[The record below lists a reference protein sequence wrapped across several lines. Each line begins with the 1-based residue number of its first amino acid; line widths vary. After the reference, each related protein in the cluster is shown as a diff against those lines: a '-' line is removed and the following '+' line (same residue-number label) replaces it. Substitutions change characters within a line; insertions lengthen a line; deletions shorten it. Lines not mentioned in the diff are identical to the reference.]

1 MKAIALMAA
10 LTSPALASPAVAE
23 TVGVDGHDVSYEILG
38 QLANDSVP
46 VLLLHGGA
54 MHTRS
59 TFDQIIPALADRV
72 LIGVEQQGHGHT
84 PINDQPITL
93 DTMRRD
99 TLGVLDAAG
108 VTRAHVVGF
117 SAGGI
122 LGIDLAV
129 HAPDRVA
136 SLSAV
141 SASQNLDGFLPEL
154 ARMQREPGYRPP
166 PDIAVLMPSPEEF
179 ARMQADVAAMNPG
192 GDDAADQ
199 MFAKMATFISSDWG
213 WTDAQLASITAP
225 TLIVIGDNDFIRPD
239 HAVHMAD
246 TIPHAWLAIL
256 PDTTHMSITAHPALP
271 TMLRHRI
278 QSSADEN

>member
-1 MKAIALMAA
+1 M
-10 LTSPALASPAVAE
+10 AE

-199 MFAKMATFISSDWG
+199 MFAKMATFNSSDWG